1 MKKFLMALAVT
12 TMAVSPMVTAQA
24 QAAQHRTVEKKVK
37 NNNGKRVVQKTVT
50 QRNGQRVVTKTTIK
64 KNDQRNSYNAQRDR
78 YNGQRDRYNGQRYSS
93 VSQRHWAK
101 GQRFDRRYAT
111 NYRVID
117 NPRAYRLS
125 NAPRGHQWVRSG
137 NDAVLIAVAS
147 GLIGAVIGNAIR

>member
-1 MKKFLMALAVT
+1 MKKILMALAAT

-24 QAAQHRTVEKKVK
+24 AAASHRTVEKSVK

-50 QRNGQRVVTKTTIK
+50 QRNGQRVVTKTTT
-64 KNDQRNSYNAQRDR
+64 RNNV
-78 YNGQRDRYNGQRYSS
+78 QRDRYNGQRYSA
-93 VSQRHWAK
+93 VQQRHWAK

-125 NAPRGHQWVRSG
+125 SAPRGYQWVRSG
-137 NDAVLIAVAS
+137 NDAVLIAITS
-147 GLIGAVIGNAIR
+147 GLIGAVIGNAIAR

>member
-24 QAAQHRTVEKKVK
+24 QAAQHRMVEKKVK

-50 QRNGQRVVTKTTIK
+50 QRNGQRTVTKTTIK
-64 KNDQRNSYNAQRDR
+64 KNNQRGR
-78 YNGQRDRYNGQRYSS
+78 YNVQHNRYNGQRYSNI
-93 VSQRHWAK
+93 SQRHWAK
-101 GQRFDRRYAT
+101 GQRFDRRYAS
-111 NYRVID
+111 NYQVIN

-137 NDAVLIAVAS
+137 NDAVLIAVTS
-147 GLIGAVIGNAIR
+147 GIIGAVIGNAIYR